1 MPESAQNETKEPHC
15 LSTIIEVLH
24 WRAERQPDRIAY
36 TYLVDGEEEEQHL
49 TYGELDQQA
58 RAIAERLDKLK
69 NEHNGSCSAVL
80 MYQPGLEFIVAFC
93 GCLYAG
99 IIAVPLYPPKPNRS
113 IAHLKAVVRDAEPF
127 IALTS
132 SSESARLSQ
141 ILSNEVDL
149 HTLPLFATDT
159 VGKNEHSEWQPKNV
173 GANDLALLQYTSGST
188 ADPKGVMVLHRN
200 IMANE
205 RAIQI
210 GCNADESL
218 VTVSWLPMF
227 HDMGLFAGT
236 LLSLYTGGK
245 SVLMAPIS
253 FLERPLRWLEAVMRH
268 KGSCIIGPNFGYE
281 LCVTAGSQGTDLNL
295 DLSSLHMAWNG
306 AEPVRAEV
314 MDKFYDVFSPYGFQQ
329 NVLGPCYGLAEAT
342 VMVTGSKRNLPPQV
356 MTLDSASLDKGFISQ
371 CHGNNGQKNKKV
383 VGCGICYDETSVTIV
398 DPKTMVRSPLDRVGE
413 IWLSG
418 PGVAKGYWNHP
429 KETEYTFNAHL
440 ADTKEGPFLRTG
452 DLGFIHNGE
461 LFVTGRLKDLI
472 IIRGRNIYPQDI
484 EGIVEKELLSP
495 QPNPSAAFSIEVQG
509 RENIAVVVAADRAL
523 GRTIAKAEKAN
534 KAKSSRL
541 IVPELEVLIGKIRRS
556 VTNEFDVTP
565 HTVAFVRRNSFPK
578 TSSGKVQRAL
588 CRSLLLSGGFEI
600 LYESRLDTAIPSVN
614 QLSFNP
620 TDLRPAIHDSVVEW
634 LRSNLNSPAD
644 RIDYDAEFATLGV
657 DSLGAVTI
665 ALAIEERTGFRCTV
679 DIIYDNQSVNALAKY
694 LETYA
699 TPAEKGE
706 IKAPCQQSSV
716 QACLRKALSNQNPL
730 DRYVQLNARLY
741 KMEQEG
747 RYFFAP
753 EITEQSNA
761 RILADGKR
769 MMVMGSYG
777 YLGLLKH
784 PELNEA
790 AHRAIDEFGTGHHG
804 VRLLAGTTVLHRNLE
819 RFIAEFFR
827 GEDAIVYSS
836 GYVTNLAT
844 IGALVG
850 PGDCII
856 GDEWNHA
863 SIIDGCK
870 FSGAVFFEYKHN
882 DMDSLR
888 EKLERAN
895 GAHTLVV
902 VDGVFSMEGDIA
914 KLPEIV
920 DLCCKYK
927 ALLMVDEAHS
937 IGVLGKFGRGI
948 QEHFDL
954 PADAIDI
961 KMGTLSKAL
970 GSSGGFVAAKE
981 PVIKYLR
988 HHARG
993 YIFSGALPVAE
1004 IAAAHTALKVLAREP
1019 DRVDRIRRNADRYR
1033 NGLKALG
1040 FHTFGSVT
1048 AIVPVACKTEH
1059 VTLEMVRIC
1068 RDNGL
1073 FVVPVF
1079 YPAVPMNAPRLRTCV
1094 MASHTDEDI
1103 DFALDVLA
1111 KAGRE
1116 TGLIS

>member
-1 MPESAQNETKEPHC
+1 MTESPQLEPKEPYC
-15 LSTIIEVLH
+15 LPTIIEVLR
-24 WRAERQPDRIAY
+24 WRAERQPDKIAY
-36 TYLVDGEEEEQHL
+36 SFLVDGEKEEQHL

-58 RAIAERLDKLK
+58 RAIAGSLDKLK
-69 NEHNGSCSAVL
+69 NKRNGSCSALL
-80 MYQPGLEFIVAFC
+80 MYQPGLEFIPAFL
-93 GCLYAG
+93 GCLYPG

-113 IAHLKAVVRDAEPF
+113 IAHLQAVVRDAEPF
-127 IALTS
+127 VALTS
-132 SSESARLSQ
+132 SSEHARLNPIFSSEAD
-141 ILSNEVDL
+141 LSVVS
-149 HTLPLFATDT
+149 LFATDT
-159 VGKNEHSEWQPKNV
+159 ADANEPTQWQPRTI
-173 GANDLALLQYTSGST
+173 GADDLALLQYTSGST

-200 IMANE
+200 IVANE

-236 LLSLYTGGK
+236 LLSLYTGGT

-268 KGSCIIGPNFGYE
+268 QGSCIIGPNFGYE
-281 LCVTAGSQGTDLNL
+281 LCATAGFQRTDLNL
-295 DLSSLHMAWNG
+295 DLSSLQMAWNG

-314 MDKFYDVFSPYGFQQ
+314 LDMFNRVFSPYGLQQ

-342 VMVTGSKRNLPPQV
+342 VMVTGGKRNHQPQV
-356 MTLDSASLDKGFISQ
+356 MTLDSTSLERGLISHF
-371 CHGNNGQKNKKV
+371 HGDNGQKGKKV
-383 VGCGICYDETSVTIV
+383 VGCGVCYDETSVIIV
-398 DPKTMVRSPLDRVGE
+398 DPEAMVRSQLDRIGE

-418 PGVAKGYWNHP
+418 PGVAEGYWNRSE
-429 KETEYTFNAHL
+429 ETEHTFKAYL

-452 DLGFIHNGE
+452 DLGFICNGE

-484 EGIVEKELLSP
+484 EGIVEKELSSAL
-495 QPNPSAAFSIEVQG
+495 PNSSAAFSIEVQG
-509 RENIAVVVAADRAL
+509 RENIAIVVAADRAL
-523 GRTIAKAEKAN
+523 ARTAAKAEKAN
-534 KAKSSRL
+534 KGKSSRL
-541 IVPELEVLIGKIRRS
+541 IIPEFEVLIGKIRRS
-556 VTNEFDVTP
+556 VANQFDVTP
-565 HTVAFVRRNSFPK
+565 HTVTFVRRSSFPK

-588 CRSLLLSGGFEI
+588 CRSLLLSGEFEI
-600 LYESRLDTAIPSVN
+600 LYESRLDTAIPFVS
-614 QLSFNP
+614 QPAFNP
-620 TDLRPAIHDSVVEW
+620 TDLRLAIHDSVVEW
-634 LRSNLNSPAD
+634 LRSNLNSPTD
-644 RIDYDAEFATLGV
+644 RIDYDAEFAGLGV
-657 DSLGAVTI
+657 DSLGAVAI
-665 ALAIEERTGFRCTV
+665 ALDIEDRTGFRCTV

-706 IKAPCQQSSV
+706 NKAPCQQSSE
-716 QACLRKALSNQNPL
+716 QACLRKAPLNQNPL

-784 PELNEA
+784 PELNKA

-827 GEDAIVYSS
+827 GDDAIVYSS

-844 IGALVG
+844 VGALVG
-850 PGDCII
+850 PGDCVI

-870 FSGAVFFEYKHN
+870 FSGALFLEYKHN

-888 EKLERAN
+888 EKLEKAN

-914 KLPEIV
+914 NLPEIV
-920 DLCCKYK
+920 DLCRKYS
-927 ALLMVDEAHS
+927 AMLMVDEAHS
-937 IGVLGKFGRGI
+937 IGVLGKSGRGV
-948 QEHFDL
+948 QEHFSL

-1004 IAAAHTALKVLAREP
+1004 IAAAHTALKLLAREP

-1059 VTLEMVRIC
+1059 ITLEMVRIC
-1068 RDNGL
+1068 REDGL

-1103 DFALDVLA
+1103 DFALDVVA
-1111 KAGRE
+1111 KAGKE
-1116 TGLIS
+1116 TGLIN